1 FISYTQGNANAG
13 DSAKGKTDVF
23 ILNENSYFQQ
33 NVQVD
38 NQGTKYDSHKM
49 NAVTGNGGSG
59 NAPDFVFLLESEHVE
74 YTVGGVVS
82 HEWHVNEPNHNDS
95 WNISANGSSIVSGA
109 NQLAGLITSSGGYFG
124 SSGLVV
130 PADSP
135 AYTEYDVSVVA
146 HVTDQDGSEKIM
158 QEIVLTGL

>member
-1 FISYTQGNANAG
+1 
-13 DSAKGKTDVF
+13 
-23 ILNENSYFQQ
+23 
-33 NVQVD
+33 
-38 NQGTKYDSHKM
+38 
-49 NAVTGNGGSG
+49 
-59 NAPDFVFLLESEHVE
+59 
-74 YTVGGVVS
+74 VVS

-158 QEIVLTGL
+158 QEIVLTGLPKGATVVLADGTELTVGEDGKVAFSGEFSNFDNIGENTQVSSN